1 MKIAT
6 KVITVIISLSIINI
20 FIINLVANI
29 QIKNENIQAAQNY
42 TKFVKEAQ
50 LDKKLEDL
58 YFQIHIQSL
67 KNSSL
72 DKEFYY
78 DLWYIFGLETLL
90 IIFTAFIFTYS
101 DIKRLR
107 TLIDLFKNIS
117 VNNFASLQNFKETN
131 SKNEIYI
138 LEKNVV
144 EMAKKLEAS
153 FSTLET
159 SLDKFQ
165 FEADHDTLT
174 GLLNKR
180 ALDDIGLT
188 QITSVRFKTFVVML
202 DIDRFRAV
210 NDTYGHDQGDIILS
224 RIAEFLKNSVRADD
238 LIIRYGGEE
247 FCIILRNTTREN
259 ARVVTEKI
267 RMKIHRL
274 DIEITSQDKKKEI
287 LNITVSLGISEC
299 KEEDSNI
306 YEVISRADEELY
318 KAKEDG
324 RNRVKTDFII

>member
-1 MKIAT
+1 MKITT
-6 KVITVIISLSIINI
+6 KVIIAIILLSIINI
-20 FIINLVANI
+20 FIINIVTNL
-29 QIKNENIQAAQNY
+29 QIKNENIQATQNY
-42 TKFVKEAQ
+42 TKFIKEAH
-50 LDKKLEDL
+50 LNKELEEI
-58 YFQIHIQSL
+58 YFQIHIKSL
-67 KNSSL
+67 HNSSL
-72 DKEFYY
+72 NKQFNQ

-90 IIFTAFIFTYS
+90 IAFAAFIFTYS

-107 TLIDLFKNIS
+107 TLINLFKNIS
-117 VNNFASLQNFKETN
+117 ANNFTSLQNFKETN

-144 EMAKKLEAS
+144 EMAKKLEVS

-174 GLLNKR
+174 GLLNRR
-180 ALDDIGLT
+180 ALDDIKLT
-188 QITSVRFKTFVVML
+188 QISSIQHKIFVVML
-202 DIDRFRAV
+202 DIDHFKAI
-210 NDTYGHDQGDIILS
+210 NDTYGHDQGDVVLS
-224 RIAEFLKNSVRADD
+224 RIAEFLKNSVRTDD

-259 ARVVTEKI
+259 ARVVAEKI

-274 DIEITSQDKKKEI
+274 DIEMVSKKDKEKI
-287 LNITVSLGISEC
+287 LNITVSSGISEC
-299 KEEDSNI
+299 RDGDSNI
-306 YEVISRADEELY
+306 YDVISRADEELY